1 MPIKIPD
8 DLPATE
14 ILSRENI
21 FIMPE
26 GRAVTQDI
34 RALKVLILNL
44 MPTKIDTETQLL
56 RLLGNTPLQV
66 DVTLL
71 HTTTHN
77 PKHTPKEHLTRFYT
91 GLENVRDKRFDGLI
105 ITGAP
110 VELLEFEDV
119 DYWDELKQIMDWSK
133 TNVYSTLHICWGA
146 QAGLYHH
153 YGVPKYELQEKM
165 FGVFRHSID
174 EPGHSLLRGFDDTF
188 FAPHSRHTETR
199 VEDIHKVDE
208 LVVLSQSVDAGL
220 YMVATKDGRQIF
232 VTGHCEYDPLTLKT
246 EYERDVRMQRPIQ
259 VPANYF
265 PDNNPDKQPFV
276 QWRGHANLLYFNWL
290 NYFVYQV
297 SPYDW
302 T

>member
-8 DLPATE
+8 DLPAAE
-14 ILSRENI
+14 ILSNENI

-26 GRAVTQDI
+26 GKASSQDI
-34 RALKVLILNL
+34 RPLRVLILNL

-77 PKHTPKEHLTRFYT
+77 AKHTPKEHLSRFYI
-91 GLENVRDKRFDGLI
+91 GLDEVRNQRFDGMI

-110 VELLEFEDV
+110 VELLDFEEV
-119 DYWDELKQIMDWSK
+119 DYWQELQKIMDWSK

-153 YGVPKYELQEKM
+153 YGVPKYELPAKM

-174 EPGHSLLRGFDDTF
+174 EPGHSLLRGFDDTY

-199 VEDIHKVDE
+199 ISDIHKVDE
-208 LVVLSQSVDAGL
+208 LLVLSQSAEAGL

-232 VTGHCEYDPLTLKT
+232 VTGHCEYDPHTLKT
-246 EYERDVRMQRPIQ
+246 EYDRDVRLQRPIE
-259 VPANYF
+259 VPVNYF
-265 PDNNPDKQPFV
+265 PYNDPSQPPLV

-297 SPYDW
+297 TPYDW